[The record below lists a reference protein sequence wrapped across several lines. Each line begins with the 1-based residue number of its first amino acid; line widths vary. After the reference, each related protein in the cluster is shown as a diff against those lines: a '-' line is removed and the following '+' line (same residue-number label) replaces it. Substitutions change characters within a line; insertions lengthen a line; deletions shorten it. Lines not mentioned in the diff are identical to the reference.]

1 MNKRQQVRAEG
12 RGRERAIPTLGRGLG
27 GFAARSRRGWYT
39 RGLRGKRSAKNT
51 NRIAAIM
58 RFMVSATSN
67 AAVELVG
74 GGGSQSA
81 IAQIFLAEVL
91 SRGTHCSFPT
101 TATISSVP
109 PEQSAERRRI
119 FITGSIVA

>member
-1 MNKRQQVRAEG
+1 
-12 RGRERAIPTLGRGLG
+12 
-27 GFAARSRRGWYT
+27 
-39 RGLRGKRSAKNT
+39 
-51 NRIAAIM
+51 M

-81 IAQIFLAEVL
+81 IAQIFLVEVL
-91 SRGTHCSFPT
+91 SRDTHCSFPI

-119 FITGSIVA
+119 FITDSIVALDSNAVGMLVDGTHALGMPESYAQLCN